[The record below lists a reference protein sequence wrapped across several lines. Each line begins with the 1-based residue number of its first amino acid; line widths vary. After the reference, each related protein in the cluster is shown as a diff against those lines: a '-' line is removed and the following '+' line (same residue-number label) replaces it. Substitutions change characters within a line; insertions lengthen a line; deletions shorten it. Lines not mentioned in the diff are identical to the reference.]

1 MTIKYFGDKEYRGEC
16 PRETAEHLTF
26 VSYIHNHYPC
36 LPLVHI
42 KNEGARTWRQ
52 AKFDKSMGSLRKG
65 ASDIIILHKV
75 PFVMEIKRKDLSRSV
90 VSDDQIEFLN
100 NCDSLGCFTCIALGH
115 QAAIA
120 AFNEWR
126 GLYYV

>member
-1 MTIKYFGDKEYRGEC
+1 MS
-16 PRETAEHLTF
+16 RETAEHLTF

-42 KNEGARTWRQ
+42 KTRAL
-52 AKFDKSMGSLRKG
+52 SLGDRLSLTRAWEALCKG